1 MFAAAG
7 LNVDDADNY
16 TGHVTV
22 YLSLLPAAF
31 SKVITPVY
39 WEPAAHGQY
48 YSLIVFDVH
57 FVMVTLCNRA
67 DHYIFVLWFLSSS
80 SFFPRLIS
88 VATDWMSTIL
98 LHMAWP

>member
-1 MFAAAG
+1 VFAAAG

-22 YLSLLPAAF
+22 YLSLLPDAF

-39 WEPAAHGQY
+39 WEPTAHGQY

-57 FVMVTLCNRA
+57 FVMVALCNGQTI
-67 DHYIFVLWFLSSS
+67 IFLPFGFYLFLL
-80 SFFPRLIS
+80 FFPRLIS
-88 VATDWMSTIL
+88 VATNWMSTTL